1 MSASPVTGIALHTVK
16 ANGITQRYAECGS
29 GPAVLFCHGWPE
41 SWYSWRHQMLALS
54 AQGYRCIAP
63 DMRGYGGTDAPQELE
78 RYSILDLVGDMVAL
92 LRELGETQ
100 AVVVGHDWGAPV
112 AWHCALLRPD
122 VFRAVAGMSV
132 PFAPRGAT
140 DLFTSLTKLGITRF
154 YIQYFQQPGVAE
166 AEFEADVRN
175 ALRRIYFT
183 ASGDLRE
190 SGKGFAM
197 LPETG
202 GFLSNTVSPP
212 SLPAWLS
219 EGDLDWF
226 AGEFSR
232 SGFRGGLNWYRN
244 IARNWHLTAP
254 WYGMPISQPALFI
267 AGSRDGVL
275 KFPASAAQMEAFP
288 RTLPGLRGSHILD
301 GAGHWV
307 QQERPDEVN
316 RLLLDFLAGLPQR

>member
-1 MSASPVTGIALHTVK
+1 MSASPVAGIALHTVK

-232 SGFRGGLNWYRN
+232 RGFRGGLNWYRN

-288 RTLPGLRGSHILD
+288 RTLPGLRGSHILE

-316 RLLLDFLAGLPQR
+316 RLLLDFLKGLPQR